1 MTLEEIE
8 KDLPNGLHDAKLR
21 SLTHNY
27 DLGTLIIQVEV
38 LTGLPEDPISV
49 RSAYRDALISFSD
62 VFLCQIEQPVN
73 ERIMGTRGSTS
84 FQFWR
89 TEPGTFPSKLSGCF
103 PANALSYTLYV
114 HEWESSI
121 HVVAGDANFSWAHA

>member
-8 KDLPNGLHDAKLR
+8 KVLPSGLHDAKLR
-21 SLTHNY
+21 SLTHDY
-27 DLGTLIIQVEV
+27 DLGTLILHVEV

-62 VFLCQIEQPVN
+62 VFLCRIEQPEN
-73 ERIMGTRGSTS
+73 ERMIGVRGSVW

-89 TEPGTFPSKLSGCF
+89 TKSGTLPSKLSDRF
-103 PANALSYTLYV
+103 PTNALLYTLYV
-114 HEWESSI
+114 NEWESSI
-121 HVVAGDANFSWAHA
+121 HIVAGDVSFSWAQA

>member
-21 SLTHNY
+21 SLMHNY
-27 DLGTLIIQVEV
+27 DSGTLILHIEV
-38 LTGLPEDPISV
+38 LTGLPENSISE
-49 RSAYRDALISFSD
+49 RSTYRDALISFSD
-62 VFLCQIEQPVN
+62 VLLCYVEQPEN
-73 ERIMGTRGSTS
+73 ERIIGVRGSVS

-89 TEPGTFPSKLSGCF
+89 TESGTFPSNFTDRF
-103 PANALSYTLYV
+103 PAGALLYTLYI

-121 HVVAGDANFSWAHA
+121 HIVAGDVNYSWPHA